1 MSTPADTVAARASSI
16 APFRHPAFAVIWTAT
31 LVSNVGGWMYSAA
44 SGWLMTSLDPDPFI
58 VALVSAVSSLPIFL
72 FAIPAGALADI
83 FDKRKFLIVVEILTT
98 IVSAIYAVMVGLG
111 LATPGNLLLFTFLI
125 GAAGAL
131 TVPAWQAVV
140 PQLVPKSDLPPAIA
154 ANSVGVNISRA
165 LGPALGGVT
174 ISAYGIVAPFW
185 INALSNLAVVGS
197 LLWWRPAK
205 RSGTLLPAERFGQA
219 MLVGLRYARHNS
231 HLRAT
236 LIRAAGF
243 FLFASAYWALLPLVA
258 RQQITGGPGLYGVLL
273 GAIGVGAV
281 AGAFSLPWL
290 KSKLGPDRLM
300 ALGALGQ
307 AGAMVLY
314 GLAREPATALLA
326 SLIAGASWI
335 AALATMSVSAQVA
348 LPDWVRGRGLA
359 LYTTVFFGCL
369 TLGSAVWG
377 EVAVLVGLPAAHFL
391 AAAGAVAA
399 IALTWHWKLQTG
411 AGIDLTPSMHW
422 PAPLTTQDIA
432 QDRGPVL
439 VTVEYYIR
447 PQDRDAFLEAMAK
460 LEHERRRDGAYRWG
474 IFEDAAEAGRM
485 VETFLV
491 ESWMEHLRQHERV
504 TNADRVLQEAVRKFH
519 LIGAPKVTH
528 LIAAEL

>member
-1 MSTPADTVAARASSI
+1 MSIPADTVAARASSF

-140 PQLVPKSDLPPAIA
+140 PQLVPKRDLPPAIA

-174 ISAYGIVAPFW
+174 ITAYGIVAPFW
-185 INALSNLAVVGS
+185 INALSNLAIVGS

-307 AGAMVLY
+307 AVAMVLY

-439 VTVEYYIR
+439 VTVEYCIR